1 MSKAKKCDRC
11 GKFYEKNVVMK
22 SIGSALGSTIGGIKT
37 VTKEGITDE
46 DFDLCDDCIKSLFAW
61 INQSSSNDKWIPVDA
76 EKPNDDRIV
85 LVSVKVVQNY
95 AISEYVDKARLIRD
109 DRTDK
114 TVWECEK
121 YGAVGTKNPH
131 THYRVTA
138 WMELPKVYKESVW
151 E

>member
-1 MSKAKKCDRC
+1 MKALKCDRC
-11 GKFYEKNVVMK
+11 GKYYEKNVLVK
-22 SIGSALGSTIGGIKT
+22 SKGAVLGSIIGGFFTRTENGK
-37 VTKEGITDE
+37 VDE
-46 DFDLCDDCIKSLFAW
+46 PFDLCDDCIKSLFAW
-61 INQSSSNDKWIPVDA
+61 INQSISNDKWIPVDA
-76 EKPNDDRIV
+76 EKPDDDRTV
-85 LVSVKVVQNY
+85 LVSMKAVQNY

>member
-1 MSKAKKCDRC
+1 MSEAKKCDRC
-11 GKFYEKNVVMK
+11 GKFYEENELMESKCSV
-22 SIGSALGSTIGGIKT
+22 LGSTIGGINT
-37 VTKEGITDE
+37 ATKDGRKDE
-46 DFDLCDDCIKSLFAW
+46 HFDLCDDCIKSLFAW
-61 INQSSSNDKWIPVDA
+61 LNQSSSNDKWIPVDA
-76 EKPNDDRIV
+76 EKPDDDRTV

-151 E
+151 T